1 MADKK
6 ISALT
11 AATTPL
17 GGTEVFPIVQSSAT
31 VKATIA
37 DVQAAPVSAG
47 TANGVQYL
55 NASKVPTTGAV
66 FTFDG
71 YTPIVNFAS
80 NQIGYRAIGSTNG
93 TNPDAGANRGGVVQL
108 QNNDTTDGNGNAV
121 EFYNSNSLTSAYIN
135 GINVSHSGRTG
146 AIVFGVA
153 NGGAPSEKWRINAT
167 GNLVVSTSGNG
178 IDFSAT
184 SGTGT
189 SELLNDYEEG
199 TFNAVISD
207 GTTDATMGDSACQY
221 TKVGRQVTVCGYIS
235 TTDITGITG
244 NLLLK
249 GLPFAIASGLS
260 YFSGGSIGS
269 GGGLNILV
277 NQVISMYGVGGSATA
292 DIRIWDALTG
302 TTGLTPAEW
311 SADGN
316 MVFSL
321 TYFA

>member
-1 MADKK
+1 MADLK

-17 GGTEVFPIVQSSAT
+17 GGTEVLPIVQSGST
-31 VKATIA
+31 VKASIA
-37 DVQAAPVSAG
+37 NVQAAPVSAG

-71 YTPIVNFAS
+71 YTPIVSFAS
-80 NQIGYRAIGSTNG
+80 NQIGYRAIGSASS

-108 QNNDTTDGNGNAV
+108 QNNDTTDGNGNAI
-121 EFYNSNSLTSAYIN
+121 EYYNSNSLTSSYIN

-184 SGTGT
+184 PGTGT
-189 SELLNDYEEG
+189 SELFNDYEEG
-199 TFNAVISD
+199 EWTATFT
-207 GTTDATMGDSACQY
+207 GTTTAPTVPVTSTARY
-221 TKVGRQVTVCGYIS
+221 TKVGRLVTVNVNFPIPFA
-235 TTDITGITG
+235 TTGASG
-244 NLLLK
+244 NVRVD
-249 GLPFAIASGLS
+249 GLPFTPLVAAFSAVSLADFGSAPAIAIASGT
-260 YFSGGSIGS
+260 SITF
-269 GGGLNILV
+269 
-277 NQVISMYGVGGSATA
+277 NQAVDVYTPIAMTTTTYASL
-292 DIRIWDALTG
+292 RLT
-302 TTGLTPAEW
+302 LTFT
-311 SADGN
+311 
-316 MVFSL
+316 V
-321 TYFA
+321 